1 MVGRNANGLIS
12 HRFLKPPVE
21 DRGAGDGEGH
31 HDDEVGEEGEGAEH
45 EVGVGPEPGLDHLQ
59 EGLGA
64 RGSDNIVIILM

>member
-1 MVGRNANGLIS
+1 MNACS
-12 HRFLKPPVE
+12 HNVHYPPVE

-64 RGSDNIVIILM
+64 RGSANIVIIHPYLL